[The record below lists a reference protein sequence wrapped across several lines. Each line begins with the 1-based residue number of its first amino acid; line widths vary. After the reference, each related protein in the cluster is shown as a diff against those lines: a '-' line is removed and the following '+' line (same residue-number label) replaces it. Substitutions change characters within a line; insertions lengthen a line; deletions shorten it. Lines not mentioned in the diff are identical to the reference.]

1 MLLRRNSI
9 PGNQQSNQILIK
21 EGEWFPLFL
30 NFLIMEDEVVK
41 IFLRDMPVP
50 YFLAMISCV
59 FAGILIFILR
69 RWILNIKSTVTRT
82 KEEKRK
88 QRLIAAIRTA
98 IGIILMPF
106 IVLFFPEISQVLLGV
121 EGGIP
126 IAPISALGSG
136 MGIDRIID
144 AALSYKTKKK

>member
-1 MLLRRNSI
+1 
-9 PGNQQSNQILIK
+9 
-21 EGEWFPLFL
+21 
-30 NFLIMEDEVVK
+30 MEDEVVK

-50 YFLAMISCV
+50 YFLAMIGCM
-59 FAGILIFILR
+59 FAGILIFVLR

-88 QRLIAAIRTA
+88 KRLIAVIRTV
-98 IGIILMPF
+98 IGILLMPF

-121 EGGIP
+121 EDGVP

-144 AALSYKTKKK
+144 AALIYKTKKK